1 MKRSI
6 LAAAAAASLI
16 ALPALAA
23 VETFK
28 LDVRYAPEKLETP
41 AGALA
46 EYKRISEQVSERCA
60 AEHAD
65 RGLERMFETYAT
77 RICTGRTLER
87 TVRQIGHPQLT
98 EAHKASRAAR

>member
-6 LAAAAAASLI
+6 FAAAAAATLI
-16 ALPALAA
+16 AMPAFAS

-28 LDVRYAPEKLETP
+28 LDITYAPEKLETP
-41 AGALA
+41 AGAAA
-46 EYKRISEQVSERCA
+46 EYTRISEQVSERCA

-65 RGLERMFETYAT
+65 RGMGRIFATQAT
-77 RICTGRTLER
+77 RICTAQTLER

-98 EAHKASRAAR
+98 EAHKASRAAG